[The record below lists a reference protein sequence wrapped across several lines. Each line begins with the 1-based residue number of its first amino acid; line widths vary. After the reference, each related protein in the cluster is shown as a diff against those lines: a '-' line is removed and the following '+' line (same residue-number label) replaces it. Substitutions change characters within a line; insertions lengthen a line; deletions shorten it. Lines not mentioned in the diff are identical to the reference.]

1 MVVHRI
7 EKRSVFDL
15 VHQRHHVTFNNS
27 VMSIKGKVL
36 HKGRTYR
43 KKLDHS
49 TIRVRAKAACKF
61 GPIPRNQMRQT
72 ITAHKKNGGIFYISS
87 IFSRLK
93 HSNKVNYG
101 KCKLTITNNIRLL
114 KNRKGLL

>member
-7 EKRSVFDL
+7 EKRSVFDII
-15 VHQRHHVTFNNS
+15 HQRQHITFNNGI
-27 VMSIKGKVL
+27 MSIKGKVL

-72 ITAHKKNGGIFYISS
+72 ITTHKKNGGIFYISS
-87 IFSRLK
+87 IFNRLK

-101 KCKLTITNNIRLL
+101 KCKVTIINNNLFL